1 MGILGF
7 FGNKKRDM
15 EEEEKLKKS
24 DIYIKRYKELDNLLD
39 LIVKKSET
47 NSQLEDN
54 NSLKG
59 IRVGKYEMTS
69 IPNEENIEKDN
80 RKKLKFFLKDNET
93 NNLETFTF
101 LEKIFNYLF

>member
-39 LIVKKSET
+39 LIVKK
-47 NSQLEDN
+47 
-54 NSLKG
+54 
-59 IRVGKYEMTS
+59 V
-69 IPNEENIEKDN
+69 
-80 RKKLKFFLKDNET
+80 KLTLN
-93 NNLETFTF
+93 
-101 LEKIFNYLF
+101 

>member
-54 NSLKG
+54 NYLKG
-59 IRVGKYEMTS
+59 IIVGKY
-69 IPNEENIEKDN
+69 
-80 RKKLKFFLKDNET
+80 
-93 NNLETFTF
+93 
-101 LEKIFNYLF
+101 

>member
-39 LIVKKSET
+39 LVIQKSET
-47 NSQLEDN
+47 NSQLEN
-54 NSLKG
+54 KNLRG
-59 IRVGKYEMTS
+59 VRVGKYEMTS
-69 IPNEENIEKDN
+69 IPNE
-80 RKKLKFFLKDNET
+80 
-93 NNLETFTF
+93 
-101 LEKIFNYLF
+101 